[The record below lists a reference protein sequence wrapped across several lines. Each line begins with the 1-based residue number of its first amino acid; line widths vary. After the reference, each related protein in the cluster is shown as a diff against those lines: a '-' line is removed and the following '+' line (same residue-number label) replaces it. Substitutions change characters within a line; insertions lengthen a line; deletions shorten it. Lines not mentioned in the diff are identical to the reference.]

1 MTEAQIAFI
10 SAVSALLI
18 AVGSVAGQLL
28 TYLQKQRA
36 EKNKPQMDGSQAD
49 LNEATAA
56 KTMGDA
62 WDALFAKLEKRV
74 SEQDETIRKQGET
87 IKTQEEIIRRQ
98 GETIRS
104 LMSSMDKDKVEKEV
118 LARENAELR
127 DRVSEQEKEIAS
139 LREEVDKLKRDA
151 NRM

>member
-1 MTEAQIAFI
+1 MNEAQITMI

-18 AVGSVAGQLL
+18 AVGSVAGQVLS
-28 TYLQKQRA
+28 YLQKQRA
-36 EKNKPQMDGSQAD
+36 EKNKPQVDDSQAD
-49 LNEATAA
+49 LNEANAA
-56 KTMGDA
+56 KTMGEA

-74 SEQDETIRKQGET
+74 NEQDEIIRRQGET
-87 IKTQEEIIRRQ
+87 IKTSEEIIRRQ

-104 LMSSMDKDKVEKEV
+104 LMSSMDKDKAEKEI

-139 LREEVDKLKRDA
+139 LRDKVEKLEKER
-151 NRM
+151 NG